1 LGIKL
6 VVDHYKNSGHND
18 ICVILPKSRKDGR
31 AQKFPTKNPEILE
44 ELYRNNY
51 IMDAPPKSHDDLFVL
66 EMAKIKKA
74 LIISNDYYG
83 DLKKDYR
90 ELIANK

>member
-18 ICVILPKSRKDGR
+18 ICVILPMSRKDGR

-51 IMDAPPKSHDDLFVL
+51 IMYTPPKSYDDRFVL
-66 EMAKIKKA
+66 EMAETKKA
-74 LIISNDYYG
+74 LIISNDYYR
-83 DLKKDYR
+83 DLREDYR